1 MPASYVTVAQLRSN
15 LGIGALYLD
24 SVVENVCQAAENLIK
39 EKLWFNEQTVYA
51 ISASGTTGRI
61 YIADNR
67 QQFVV
72 GDVVTVENV
81 RQHFNGSQTITKV
94 YNNDVKYIEFVKA
107 QIVTREYHTIAPLGR
122 VFGSTSIDYET
133 LPQVREAAMLIACDI
148 WMSRQQTAG
157 GGISTDFQAIGGNP
171 YRMGNTLFARVRGL
185 LADYLHPGGL
195 VG

>member
-1 MPASYVTVAQLRSN
+1 MPATYVTVAELRTN
-15 LGIGALYLD
+15 LGIGTLYAD

-39 EKLWFNEQTVYA
+39 EKLWFNEQTIYA
-51 ISASGTTGRI
+51 ISAEGTTGRI

-81 RQHFNGSQTITKV
+81 RAHFNGSHTLTAV
-94 YNNDVKYIEFVKA
+94 NNNGDAYLEFVKA
-107 QIVTREYHTIAPLGR
+107 QIVTREYHTIAPFGR
-122 VFGSTSIDYET
+122 VFGDTSIDYET
-133 LPQVREAAMLIACDI
+133 LPQVREAAMMIAVDI
-148 WMSRQQTAG
+148 WQARQMSAT
-157 GGISTDFQAIGGNP
+157 GGISPDFQPSP
-171 YRMGNTLFARVRGL
+171 YRMGNTLMARVRGL